1 MPDKDL
7 PRLDIDSVMPYD
19 CIRLKYAW
27 AEQSEKY
34 HNGDINRDEYD
45 KWRYNYPK
53 YDETSGFVKVP
64 SQALSDML
72 VNTLKRNE

>member
-1 MPDKDL
+1 M
-7 PRLDIDSVMPYD
+7 PRLDIDSVIPYD
-19 CIRLKYAW
+19 CIRVNYAL

-53 YDETSGFVKVP
+53 YDETFGFVKVP
-64 SQALSDML
+64 SQNFSDAM
-72 VNTLKRNE
+72 VEAFKDKLKD